1 MPKLAL
7 LVAAFLFFVVL
18 LQQNSSG
25 IFEDFEHTSPDHD
38 LKLESDII
46 STNMYEIQNDVKRY
60 LVFGSGSFNDAYPKT
75 QNLVYGVNS
84 DSGFFSVG
92 VFNQSQANKLSA
104 SGYHVIEDFPLD
116 FHSKYAEYNA
126 ISQHTQLGNMAQS
139 MKVHDLYNT
148 TGRGITIAIV
158 DTGVDFS
165 NPDIRESLLRDKD
178 NKPVMLDADGQ
189 GLVITNSTFA
199 AKISDFG
206 LIKNYTKEFPEN
218 VTSTVYVKNDG
229 VFLDIIQKGNGTKIS
244 VYNGLYP
251 YFDIAPF
258 GTPVFHGILSDDMKI
273 GNDKRD
279 YIKSK
284 SGIYHLG
291 VIYQPHQGYLQVVP
305 VLVTD
310 PNEAGV
316 YDTITPDMSSSWS
329 DFTKRLE
336 SDNISR
342 PDFDFDFTDETSITI
357 GGGNEF
363 LLYDADHPL
372 TEHFWERQDDY
383 SAGTVGAK
391 IVDIYGVFSKKSKID
406 DRLGAI
412 NGTLLPAMDE
422 DGRFFGIMNDPYP
435 HGTSSASVIASKGKM
450 EYDIYNNTKKFSIKG
465 IAPDVKILPV
475 KALWFGDT
483 VYAWLWTAGFDNED
497 NSWIYT
503 GGPRADIISN
513 SWGIS
518 NFPNTGYAPGLD
530 VLSLI
535 LNALVTPGS
544 LHENYTG
551 VTIVSSAG
559 NSGHGYGTI
568 GTPGISSFG
577 LSVGAVTNNDFVG
590 YGPFKHEPRFG
601 NTTDHSDHVVDF
613 SSRGPGIIGDTKPDL
628 MSIGAYGF
636 VPTIVTKLYEDSDNE
651 PFTLFGGTSMSAPIV
666 AGTAALVAES
676 LNEKEIEYD
685 PFKIRNILMSTA
697 DDIKND
703 PMTQGTG
710 LVNALNAVR
719 TVHGHGG
726 KFIVHND
733 ATFPNIKEVID
744 TSLHSFDS
752 GSIGIDKFGISNST
766 FPMTSWFGGR
776 LHPGE
781 NTTTEF
787 TIENPTNKTLD
798 ITINPMTLKL
808 IEKSELGGMTEVQ
821 LQDPILNKS
830 KTYRPNYVKLADLPI
845 VEGNPI
851 SQTDTSK
858 SDCFVAD
865 GYCVK
870 TNTIPDD
877 ASLMVLNLRF
887 PFDTFMNQTD
897 TVYAD
902 DMKISSLYIYDWKD
916 KNNDAEISS
925 DELSLVN
932 RGGSWGT
939 VQEIRISDPSE
950 KFDSEPVV
958 GIYPVPERYSY
969 WSGNTNKNSTSMD
982 YTLSAS
988 YFGNKLWDDVS
999 VASQKILIPP
1009 KNSSKVTAILS
1020 VPPDMHT
1027 GVYQG
1032 FMNFE
1037 GEHHEVNVPVSVGV
1051 TETID
1056 EKNKLNVIIGPSGD
1070 VLYDSGYVKGAFDM
1084 TSRYMAGDWRQ
1095 YYFDIQDSTINAATI
1110 DLEWQNDDTN
1120 FSVFMTDP
1128 QGKIIQTNFPS
1139 GVFGH
1144 FWGWPTIDWLGT
1156 TPFSS
1161 GGGFFPVKNK
1171 DNTSTV
1177 LYAPINQTGIHT
1189 LLVHSTL
1196 FGGESTTEPLSLAAK
1211 FSTILPDN
1219 KPPEIIF
1226 IIPEFINKS
1235 FDISPEIVEKNLNF
1249 VKYYI
1254 DGQEIESE
1262 TLDFETLPDGP
1273 HNLRV
1278 YASDIVGNDIEKTFS
1293 FTVDNTPPEIIV
1305 KLPKNGTLVSNSLQI
1320 DFKVNDENL
1329 ADSGAISVLFPW
1341 AHWNDTDD
1349 ESFEDMTFFSYNTT
1363 KIDDGN
1369 YDLKI
1374 IVKDLA
1380 ENEAIKELSFNVD
1393 HTFVQPSPV
1402 VSKEKKEMPQTSLVI
1417 IISTIVIAAI
1427 VISIAVKKT
1436 RKTSTVIQS

>member
-1 MPKLAL
+1 
-7 LVAAFLFFVVL
+7 
-18 LQQNSSG
+18 
-25 IFEDFEHTSPDHD
+25 
-38 LKLESDII
+38 
-46 STNMYEIQNDVKRY
+46 
-60 LVFGSGSFNDAYPKT
+60 
-75 QNLVYGVNS
+75 
-84 DSGFFSVG
+84 
-92 VFNQSQANKLSA
+92 
-104 SGYHVIEDFPLD
+104 
-116 FHSKYAEYNA
+116 
-126 ISQHTQLGNMAQS
+126 
-139 MKVHDLYNT
+139 
-148 TGRGITIAIV
+148 
-158 DTGVDFS
+158 
-165 NPDIRESLLRDKD
+165 
-178 NKPVMLDADGQ
+178 
-189 GLVITNSTFA
+189 
-199 AKISDFG
+199 
-206 LIKNYTKEFPEN
+206 
-218 VTSTVYVKNDG
+218 
-229 VFLDIIQKGNGTKIS
+229 
-244 VYNGLYP
+244 
-251 YFDIAPF
+251 
-258 GTPVFHGILSDDMKI
+258 MKI
-273 GNDKRD
+273 GESKSD
-279 YIKSK
+279 YIESK

-291 VIYQPHQGYLQVVP
+291 VIYQPHGGILQVVP

-316 YDTITPDMSSSWS
+316 YDTITPDMSSSWL
-329 DFTKRLE
+329 DYTKRVDE
-336 SDNISR
+336 
-342 PDFDFDFTDETSITI
+342 DFVTKQKYDFDFTDETPITI
-357 GGGNEF
+357 GSGNEL
-363 LLYDADHPL
+363 LLYDADLPQ

-383 SAGTVGAK
+383 SAGIIGAK
-391 IVDIYGVFSKKSKID
+391 VVDIYGVFSKKAEID
-406 DRLGAI
+406 YNLGAV
-412 NGTLLPAMDE
+412 NGTLLPAMDK
-422 DGRFFGIMNDPYP
+422 DGRFFGVMNDPFA
-435 HGTSSASVIASKGKM
+435 HGTSSASVIASKGIM

-483 VYAWLWTAGFDNED
+483 VYAWLWTAGFDNEE

-530 VLSLI
+530 ILSLI

-544 LHENYTG
+544 IHENYTG

-590 YGPFKHEPRFG
+590 YGSFKDKPRFG

-613 SSRGPGIIGDTKPDL
+613 SSRGPGIIGDPKPDL

-636 VPTIVTKLYEDSDNE
+636 VPTLVTKSSVDSDNE
-651 PFTLFGGTSMSAPIV
+651 PFRLFGGTSMSAPIV
-666 AGTAALVAES
+666 AGSAALVAES

-703 PMTQGTG
+703 SMTQGTG

-719 TVHGHGG
+719 AVHGHGG

-733 ATFPNIKEVID
+733 ATFSNIKEVID
-744 TSLHSFDS
+744 TPLHSFNS
-752 GSIGIDKFGISNST
+752 SSIGIDKFGISDNT

-798 ITINPMTLKL
+798 ITINPITLKL
-808 IEKSELGGMTEVQ
+808 IEKAELKGITEVQ

-830 KTYRPNYVKLADLPI
+830 KTYRPNYVKLTDLPTD
-845 VEGNPI
+845 I
-851 SQTDTSK
+851 SPQPN
-858 SDCFVAD
+858 CFVAD
-865 GYCVK
+865 DYCVQDLAK
-870 TNTIPDD
+870 SNQTNTIPTD

-916 KNNDAEISS
+916 KNDDTEISS

-950 KFDSEPVV
+950 KFDNEPVV

-969 WSGNTNKNSTSMD
+969 WYGNTNKNSTSMD

-999 VASQKILIPP
+999 VNSQKILIPP
-1009 KNSSKVTAILS
+1009 KNSSKVTAVLS
-1020 VPPDMHT
+1020 VPADMQT

-1037 GEHHEVNVPVSVGV
+1037 GEHQEVNVPISVGV
-1051 TETID
+1051 LETVD
-1056 EKNKLNVIIGPSGD
+1056 DKNKLNVIIGSSRD
-1070 VLYDSGYVKGAFDM
+1070 ILYGSGYVKGAFDM
-1084 TSRYMAGDWRQ
+1084 TGRYMAGDWRQ
-1095 YYFDIQDSTINAATI
+1095 YYFDIQDNTINAATI
-1110 DLEWQNDDTN
+1110 DLEWQNGDTN
-1120 FSVFMTDP
+1120 FTVFMVDP
-1128 QGKIIQTNFPS
+1128 QGKIVQTNFPS

-1144 FWGWPTIDWLGT
+1144 FWGWPTTDWLGT
-1156 TPFSS
+1156 SPFSA

-1171 DNTSTV
+1171 DSTSTV
-1177 LYAPINQTGIHT
+1177 LYAPINQTGTYT

-1211 FSTILPDN
+1211 FTTILPDN

-1226 IIPEFINKS
+1226 VIPEFINKS

-1249 VKYYI
+1249 VKYYL

-1262 TLDFETLPDGP
+1262 TLDYEILPDGP
-1273 HNLRV
+1273 HNLRIH
-1278 YASDIVGNDIEKTFS
+1278 ASDIVGNDIEKTFS
-1293 FTVDNTPPEIIV
+1293 FTVDNIPPEIIV
-1305 KLPKNGTLVSNSLQI
+1305 KLPKNGTLVSDSLQI

-1329 ADSGAISVLFPW
+1329 ADSGAISVLLP
-1341 AHWNDTDD
+1341 DD
-1349 ESFEDMTFFSYNTT
+1349 QSFEDMTFFSYNTT
-1363 KIDDGN
+1363 NIDDGK

-1374 IVKDLA
+1374 IAKDLA
-1380 ENEAIKELSFNVD
+1380 ENEMTEEISFNVD
-1393 HTFVQPSPV
+1393 HAFIQPAPV
-1402 VSKEKKEMPQTSLVI
+1402 ISKEKKGVSQYPLLI
-1417 IISTIVIAAI
+1417 IVSTIIIAAI

-1436 RKTSTVIQS
+1436 RKTSVENKILKEDL